1 MTYSIVARDPGTGE
15 LGVAVQ
21 SHAFSVGPIVPW
33 ARAGVGAVATQ
44 SIVDPGYGPKGLELL
59 ASGRSAEQALAE
71 LVAADEGAAVRQV
84 AMVDAHGVA
93 AAHTGARCIPA
104 AGHVRGDGFSCQAN
118 MMLNDTV
125 WEAMAAAYREAD
137 GDLAARLMA
146 ALHAAESEGG
156 DIRGRESSALLV
168 VAVADSGR
176 PWMYADVLVDLR
188 VEDNPEPLAELERLL
203 NLQRAFSHAEEADRR
218 QEAGDMSGFWEEL
231 AAAEHYAPGNVE
243 LQFWKGVTFAEQ
255 GCESEARATLVEVY
269 SHDPDWAELLRR
281 LPAVDAALAEA
292 VRADAGLM
300 ARLTAL
306 PD

>member
-1 MTYSIVARDPGTGE
+1 MTYSIVARDPETGQ

-44 SIVDPGYGPKGLELL
+44 SIVDPGYGLKGLELL

-84 AMVDAHGVA
+84 AMADAHGVVA
-93 AAHTGARCIPA
+93 VHTGARCIPA

-168 VAVADSGR
+168 VAAADSGR
-176 PWMYADVLVDLR
+176 PWLYADVLVDLR
-188 VEDNPEPLAELERLL
+188 VEDDPEPLAELERLL

-218 QEAGDMSGFWEEL
+218 QEAGDVSGFWEEFS
-231 AAAEHYAPGNVE
+231 AAERCAPGSVE
-243 LQFWKGVTFAEQ
+243 LQFWKGVTLAGQ
-255 GCESEARATLVEVY
+255 GRESEARATLVEVY
-269 SHDPDWAELLRR
+269 RRDPNWVELLRR
-281 LPAVDAALAEA
+281 LPVIDPALDDPQLIERLAALPTQS
-292 VRADAGLM
+292 D
-300 ARLTAL
+300 
-306 PD
+306 

>member
-1 MTYSIVARDPGTGE
+1 MTYSIVARDPETGL

-59 ASGRSAEQALAE
+59 ASGRSAEQALAQ
-71 LVAADEGAAVRQV
+71 LVAADENAAVRQV
-84 AMVDAHGVA
+84 SMVDAHGGVA
-93 AAHTGARCIPA
+93 VHTGERCIPA
-104 AGHVRGDGFSCQAN
+104 AGHVRGDDFSCQAN

-125 WEAMAAAYREAD
+125 WDAMAAAYREAD

-168 VAVADSGR
+168 VAAVDSGR

-188 VEDNPEPLAELERLL
+188 VEDHPEPLIELERLL
-203 NLQRAFSHAEEADRR
+203 VLQRAFSHAEEADRR
-218 QEAGDMSGFWEEL
+218 QDAGDMTGFWEEL
-231 AAAEHYAPGNVE
+231 LAAEHLAPDDLE
-243 LQFWKGVTFAEQ
+243 LQFWKGVTLAEQ
-255 GCESEARATLVEVY
+255 GREGEARAILIEVY
-269 SHDPDWAELLRR
+269 RRHPNWAELLRR
-281 LPAVDAALAEA
+281 LPIIDPALDDPQLVERLAALPT
-292 VRADAGLM
+292 RSG
-300 ARLTAL
+300 
-306 PD
+306 

>member
-1 MTYSIVARDPGTGE
+1 MTYSIVARDPGTGQ

-59 ASGRSAEQALAE
+59 ASGRSASEALTH
-71 LVAADEGAAVRQV
+71 LVSADENAAVRQV
-84 AMVDAHGVA
+84 AMVDAHGVVA
-93 AAHTGARCIPA
+93 VHTGERCIPA

-137 GDLAARLMA
+137 GDLAGRLMA
-146 ALHAAESEGG
+146 ALRAAESEGG

-168 VAVADSGR
+168 VAAADSGR

-188 VEDNPEPLAELERLL
+188 VEDHHEPLAELERLL
-203 NLQRAFSHAEEADRR
+203 TLQCAFSHAEQADRR
-218 QEAGDMSGFWEEL
+218 QEAGDMSGFWEEFS
-231 AAAEHYAPGNVE
+231 AAERCAPDNVE
-243 LQFWKGVTFAEQ
+243 LQFWKGVTLAGQ
-255 GCESEARATLVEVY
+255 GREREARATLVEVY
-269 SHDPDWAELLRR
+269 RRDPNWAELLRR
-281 LPAVDAALAEA
+281 LPVMDPALDDAQLIERLAALPTPS
-292 VRADAGLM
+292 G
-300 ARLTAL
+300 
-306 PD
+306 